1 MSVVKEASCHPQT
14 GVKLQ
19 VTTAG
24 AGQAFLVASSPSDTD
39 AFKAAFNS
47 YSHIAEILSAKGMAI
62 VHERIFGNL
71 SVETAVLAA
80 RKEALQSGSVPFE
93 SPVTYIQG
101 HPPWG
106 EGFSGVLIQAVG
118 ITGPSDGVWTVMDGN
133 VPCGRGWRCGD
144 ATFLTLQNIQGLN
157 QDTVQ
162 DTNPA
167 AQAQRMIKRAE
178 RILREQGLTFRNV
191 IRTWFYLSQI
201 LDWYGE
207 FNKARNALYD
217 TYGILP
223 TSRNDRLLL
232 PASTGIE
239 GDTPQGAAGTMDLIA
254 MAGPMDSHPLI
265 KQLSNANQLDAYR
278 YNSAFSRGALIC
290 NSDVHLIQVSG
301 TAAIDEAGV
310 SLYPGDVRAQIECT
324 FDKIEALIGQEGAG
338 LKDICSATAFVKRP
352 EDAVHFWEIARYRGL
367 KDFPGICV
375 VADICRDELLFEIDA
390 EVAFPRLRATTRPS
404 LTTHSASTSERC
416 TILHLRRAD

>member
-1 MSVVKEASCHPQT
+1 MSLIKESSCKSQT
-14 GVKLQ
+14 GVTVQ

-24 AGQAFLVASSPSDTD
+24 AGQEFLVASSPSETD
-39 AFKAAFNS
+39 AFKAAFDS
-47 YSHIAEILSAKGMAI
+47 YSHIAEILSQKGMAI
-62 VHERIFGNL
+62 VHERIFGSLNA
-71 SVETAVLAA
+71 ETAVMAA
-80 RKEALQSGSVPFE
+80 RKKALESGSIPFK

-118 ITGPSDGVWTVMDGN
+118 STGPGDGVWTVMDGN
-133 VPCGRGWRCGD
+133 VPCGRGWQCGG

-157 QDTVQ
+157 DDTVQ
-162 DTNPA
+162 VPDPA

-191 IRTWFYLSQI
+191 IRTWFYLSKI
-201 LDWYGE
+201 LTWYGE
-207 FNKARNALYD
+207 FNTARNALYD
-217 TYGILP
+217 TYGIIP
-223 TSRNDRLLL
+223 TSSNDRLLL

-239 GDTPQGAAGTMDLIA
+239 GDTPQGAAGTLDLIA
-254 MAGPMDSHPLI
+254 MAGPMGSHPLV
-265 KQLSNANQLDAYR
+265 KQLSNAHQLDAFR

-290 NSDVHLIQVSG
+290 NADVHLIQVSG

-338 LKDICSATAFVKRP
+338 LEDICSATAFVKRP
-352 EDAVHFWEIARYRGL
+352 EDAVHFWEIAGKRGL

-375 VADICRDELLFEIDA
+375 MADICRDELLFEIDA
-390 EVAFPRLRATTRPS
+390 EVAFPRVRSTTRPS
-404 LTTHSASTSERC
+404 LTTRSATTTDQC
-416 TILHLRRAD
+416 TVLPLHRKG

>member
-1 MSVVKEASCHPQT
+1 MSVIKEARCHSQT
-14 GVKLQ
+14 GAKVQ

-24 AGQAFLVASSPSDTD
+24 EGQAFMVASSSSETD
-39 AFKAAFNS
+39 AFKAAFDS
-47 YSHIAEILSAKGMAI
+47 YAKIVGILAARGMAI
-62 VHERIFGNL
+62 VHERIFGSL
-71 SVETAVLAA
+71 SVETAVMAA
-80 RKEALQSGSVPFE
+80 RKKALQSGSIPCE

-106 EGFSGVLIQAVG
+106 EGFSGVLIQAVAL
-118 ITGPSDGVWTVMDGN
+118 TGPGDGVWTVMDGT
-133 VPCGRGWRCGD
+133 VPCGRGWRCGG

-157 QDTVQ
+157 HDTVQ

-167 AQAQRMIKRAE
+167 AQAQRMITRAE

-201 LDWYGE
+201 LNWYGE

-217 TYGILP
+217 TYGIIP
-223 TSRNDRLLL
+223 TSSNDRLLL
-232 PASTGIE
+232 PASTGIA
-239 GDTPQGAAGTMDLIA
+239 GDTPQGAAGTLDLIA

-265 KQLSNANQLDAYR
+265 KQLSNAHQLDAFR

-290 NSDVHLIQVSG
+290 NADVHLIQVSG

-338 LKDICSATAFVKRP
+338 LEDICSATAFVKRP
-352 EDAVHFWEIARYRGL
+352 EDAVPFWEIAGSRGL
-367 KDFPGICV
+367 KDFPGLCV

-390 EVAFPRLRATTRPS
+390 EVAFPRLRATRHPG
-404 LTTHSASTSERC
+404 LTTHSASTAEHC
-416 TILHLRRAD
+416 TILPLHRKG